1 MKVIACVHV
10 LSVSF
15 AAHRRRVRA
24 GLLGQGKKKKT
35 ATLFNCLPA
44 TGQENRE
51 RLTYL
56 RNVSWVMTNHSKY
69 QDTRSSHK
77 ITNSLTFLLAV

>member
-24 GLLGQGKKKKT
+24 GLLGQGKKKNSNFVQLSPCNRPRKPRT
-35 ATLFNCLPA
+35 FDIS
-44 TGQENRE
+44 QEC
-51 RLTYL
+51 
-56 RNVSWVMTNHSKY
+56 
-69 QDTRSSHK
+69 
-77 ITNSLTFLLAV
+77 FLGYDQSQQISGHPK

>member
-24 GLLGQGKKKKT
+24 GLLGQGKKKKKQQ
-35 ATLFNCLPA
+35 LCSIVSLQPA
-44 TGQENRE
+44 KKTEN
-51 RLTYL
+51 
-56 RNVSWVMTNHSKY
+56 V
-69 QDTRSSHK
+69 
-77 ITNSLTFLLAV
+77 

>member
-24 GLLGQGKKKKT
+24 GLLGQGKKKKQQ
-35 ATLFNCLPA
+35 LCSIVSLQPA
-44 TGQENRE
+44 KKTEN
-51 RLTYL
+51 
-56 RNVSWVMTNHSKY
+56 V
-69 QDTRSSHK
+69 
-77 ITNSLTFLLAV
+77 